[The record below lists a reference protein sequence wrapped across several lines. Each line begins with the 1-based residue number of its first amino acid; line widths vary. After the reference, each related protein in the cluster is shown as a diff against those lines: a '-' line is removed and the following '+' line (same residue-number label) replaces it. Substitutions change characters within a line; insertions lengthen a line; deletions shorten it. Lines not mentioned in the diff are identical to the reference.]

1 MQQQKRWTNHMVE
14 PPIEKNTANHAVVN
28 ILAPRVT
35 STPKSC
41 RVFLTLEAKT
51 PYITVTTIVAVVTS
65 IEESL
70 IYQHVS
76 SIFVQVSHTVQNMAS
91 GLLPFEK
98 KTLRQ
103 AKTPDNVVATNPAI
117 YKQTTLWENR
127 R

>member
-1 MQQQKRWTNHMVE
+1 
-14 PPIEKNTANHAVVN
+14 
-28 ILAPRVT
+28 
-35 STPKSC
+35 
-41 RVFLTLEAKT
+41 VFLTLEAKT
-51 PYITVTTIVAVVTS
+51 PYITVTTIVAVVIS

-103 AKTPDNVVATNPAI
+103 AKTPDNVATINPEI
-117 YKQTTLWENR
+117 YRQITLWENR